1 MVVQGQEQGTTYKPL
16 REMFRGDETVR
27 ELNCGNS
34 SITTYIY

>member
-1 MVVQGQEQGTTYKPL
+1 MVVQGQEQEPLTNQL
-16 REMFRGDETVR
+16 REMFRGDGNVL